1 MIEGLLGSVV
11 NTVAVIVGSLFG
23 LIFNKAV
30 PERIVKAVMIGIGLC
45 TVFIGVSGMLKGEN
59 PLILITAMVL
69 GAIVGTLLNIDG
81 GITRVGDS
89 LNRRFNKSGQK
100 STITEGFVTAS
111 LIFCVGPMT
120 IVGSLNAGLT
130 GNNDTIFTKSLLD
143 LITSVML
150 SASLGM
156 GVIFAAA
163 FVLLFQGS
171 IVLLSS
177 LLQPVLSTSAI
188 NEMTCVGSVIILA
201 LGLNI
206 LGITRFKV
214 ADYLPAILF
223 ATILAQFI

>member
-59 PLILITAMVL
+59 PLILITSMVL

>member
-59 PLILITAMVL
+59 PLILITSMVL

-100 STITEGFVTAS
+100 EHYK
-111 LIFCVGPMT
+111 PK
-120 IVGSLNAGLT
+120 GSL
-130 GNNDTIFTKSLLD
+130 
-143 LITSVML
+143 
-150 SASLGM
+150 
-156 GVIFAAA
+156 
-163 FVLLFQGS
+163 
-171 IVLLSS
+171 
-177 LLQPVLSTSAI
+177 P
-188 NEMTCVGSVIILA
+188 
-201 LGLNI
+201 
-206 LGITRFKV
+206 
-214 ADYLPAILF
+214 PA
-223 ATILAQFI
+223 